1 MAGCWRPW
9 AGSRLWA
16 VVILGWLMSTG
27 QVHAAGRMLLEPAVA
42 ATCSLP
48 LFVFGASYMDVG
60 QNSAAMPFRELS
72 EFPPY
77 GIDYFGRPTGRFS
90 NGRLVIDH
98 ICEIS
103 LSLSLMPP
111 SYSSGLLHNA
121 IRHNRSYSSKTVT
134 SHLRISSPS
143 EGWAWQVGNN
153 FDSIV
158 RLS

>member
-1 MAGCWRPW
+1 MAGWRPW
-9 AGSRLWA
+9 AVSTLWA
-16 VVILGWLMSTG
+16 VILGLLSAC
-27 QVHAAGRMLLEPAVA
+27 QVHAARMLLEPAVA

-48 LFVFGASYMDVG
+48 LFVFGASYVDVG

-103 LSLSLMPP
+103 LSLSL
-111 SYSSGLLHNA
+111 S
-121 IRHNRSYSSKTVT
+121 
-134 SHLRISSPS
+134 
-143 EGWAWQVGNN
+143 
-153 FDSIV
+153 
-158 RLS
+158 LSL

>member
-1 MAGCWRPW
+1 MAGWRPG
-9 AGSRLWA
+9 AVSTLWA
-16 VVILGWLMSTG
+16 VILGLLSTCC
-27 QVHAAGRMLLEPAVA
+27 QVHAGRMVLEPAVA

-60 QNSAAMPFRELS
+60 QNSAAMPFREPS

-103 LSLSLMPP
+103 LSLSL
-111 SYSSGLLHNA
+111 SHASLLFTPMASFTMRFA
-121 IRHNRSYSSKTVT
+121 ITVT

-143 EGWAWQVGNN
+143 ERWAWQVGNN

>member
-1 MAGCWRPW
+1 MAGWRPW
-9 AGSRLWA
+9 AVSRLWA
-16 VVILGWLMSTG
+16 VVILGLLMSTC

-103 LSLSLMPP
+103 LSLSLSCLPLTPVASFTMRFAIT
-111 SYSSGLLHNA
+111 GATVVKQLH
-121 IRHNRSYSSKTVT
+121 H
-134 SHLRISSPS
+134 ISES
-143 EGWAWQVGNN
+143 QVQARDGHGK
-153 FDSIV
+153 
-158 RLS
+158 